1 MIFLD
6 MTPKAQATKNKQVRG
21 FPGGSVVKNPSA
33 NAGDMG
39 GILMWGIPHAMEQL
53 NPCATSTEPVP

>member
-33 NAGDMG
+33 NTGGMG
-39 GILMWGIPHAMEQL
+39 GILMWEDPTCPG
-53 NPCATSTEPVP
+53 ATKPMRHNY

>member
-33 NAGDMG
+33 NAGGMG
-39 GILMWGIPHAMEQL
+39 GILMWEDPTCPG
-53 NPCATSTEPVP
+53 ATKPMRHNY

>member
-6 MTPKAQATKNKQVRG
+6 MTSKAQATKTKQVRG

-33 NAGDMG
+33 NAGDIG
-39 GILMWGIPHAMEQL
+39 GIPDAGGSHTPRS
-53 NPCATSTEPVP
+53 N